1 MATHETI
8 SLSDPESGTSAQ
20 VIPGLGFN
28 CVQFR
33 ANDACG
39 NLEVLWSEPG
49 FTAGARRASGSGIPL
64 LFPFPGRIAGTVL
77 HWDGKDYVLD
87 AGDGQ
92 GNAIHG
98 FVHERSWRVLRRET
112 SLVVGQFHAS
122 RDDAA
127 ILEKW
132 PADFRITATY
142 EVGDNR
148 LSLTIL
154 LENPD
159 DRELPCGF
167 GAHPYFRVPLGGVA
181 AEKCRVRL
189 PVASSWELVDMNAT
203 GRLLPLEDAARY
215 QRGQEFGSMRYDN
228 VFSGLVF
235 SGAECCASIED
246 PESGRRVVLSFDRA
260 FRECVVY
267 TPPHRGA
274 ICIEPY
280 TCVPDAFRLTRQ
292 GIDAGLRVLGLGES
306 FAARLEISVL

>member
-1 MATHETI
+1 
-8 SLSDPESGTSAQ
+8 
-20 VIPGLGFN
+20 
-28 CVQFR
+28 
-33 ANDACG
+33 
-39 NLEVLWSEPG
+39 
-49 FTAGARRASGSGIPL
+49 
-64 LFPFPGRIAGTVL
+64 L

-87 AGDGQ
+87 GGDGQ

-159 DRELPCGF
+159 ARALPCGF

-203 GRLLPLEDAARY
+203 GRLLPVADASVY
-215 QRGQEFGSMRYDN
+215 QRGQEFGSMQYDN

-235 SGAECCASIED
+235 SGEECCASIED

-267 TPPHRGA
+267 TPPHREA

-280 TCVPDAFRLTRQ
+280 TCVPDAFRLARQ
-292 GIDAGLRVLGLGES
+292 GIDAGLRVLAPGES
-306 FAARLEISVL
+306 FLARMAISVP